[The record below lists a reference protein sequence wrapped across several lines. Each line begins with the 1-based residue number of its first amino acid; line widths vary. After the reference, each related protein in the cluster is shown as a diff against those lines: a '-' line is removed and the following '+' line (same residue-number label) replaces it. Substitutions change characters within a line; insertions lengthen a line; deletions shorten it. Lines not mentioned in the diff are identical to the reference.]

1 MQYLCTVF
9 KSIYAYSFITVTQG
23 YFYLHLNL
31 SSICQQLSKEEKKLV
46 PSNGIN
52 GIVMCYT
59 VVCTNFFF
67 KESTDAFG
75 TKSCFIVSERDL
87 ALNKTRLFILAL
99 GKHTVLWG
107 STVIYDFTMY
117 LAYL

>member
-31 SSICQQLSKEEKKLV
+31 SSICQQLSKEEKKIV

-67 KESTDAFG
+67 LKKAQMLLEQKAALLSLKE
-75 TKSCFIVSERDL
+75 
-87 ALNKTRLFILAL
+87 IL
-99 GKHTVLWG
+99 H
-107 STVIYDFTMY
+107 
-117 LAYL
+117 